1 MVYIDVVYQTF
12 GNSEGKK
19 IRIKGI
25 DIKDALLNML
35 DNVNIDMWFV
45 TRNIES
51 KTVEE
56 ILKDIDEQN
65 GDGCDYIR
73 SIKIVNDS
81 KNLFTAF

>member
-12 GNSEGKK
+12 GNPEEKK

-25 DIKDALLNML
+25 STKHALLKML
-35 DNVNIDMWFV
+35 DNIDMWFV

-73 SIKIVNDS
+73 SIKIANDS
-81 KNLFTAF
+81 KNLFTAS